1 MKFYL
6 SLFLAALLLN
16 SLNSQFEFNLFSR
29 MNLDKA
35 GENLIISPLSIYQVL
50 SLTANGAKGVTLSE
64 MLYVL
69 EANTLNEVN
78 QINYQ
83 ILSIIRDFTTMEIA
97 NGVMSRFTPL
107 DSFCTIAENY
117 QAPFEPLVSLEQ
129 VNNWVK
135 EKTHGKINKILDSLN
150 PETVMLLLNAIYFNA
165 EWTHQF
171 EKDLTKSLPFYN
183 LGTDE
188 VMVDTMS
195 QIEYFNYYEDK
206 KVQIIEL
213 KFNEDFMSALIIL
226 PSDLIDINSYV
237 RYLSLAYRE
246 FPNALKQ
253 LKRTKVHLQLPKF
266 EVNFSEELNQILKDF
281 GMSSAFSP
289 NDADFSGIRKEGGL
303 YINTAIHKTFLKV
316 HEYGTEAAAVSII
329 GMDEMA
335 YPEDD
340 KIYDMKVDR
349 PFLFFL
355 KNTLLPEGHNL
366 IFMAKIEKIE

>member
-6 SLFLAALLLN
+6 SLFLTTLLLN
-16 SLNSQFEFNLFSR
+16 SLNSQFEFNLFTR

-129 VNNWVK
+129 VNNWVN

-281 GMSSAFSP
+281 GMSNAFSP

-303 YINTAIHKTFLKV
+303 YISTAIHKTFLKV

>member
-1 MKFYL
+1 
-6 SLFLAALLLN
+6 
-16 SLNSQFEFNLFSR
+16 

-303 YINTAIHKTFLKV
+303 YISTAIHKTFLKV

-335 YPEDD
+335 YPEGD

>member
-16 SLNSQFEFNLFSR
+16 SLNSQFEFNLFTR

-150 PETVMLLLNAIYFNA
+150 PETVMLLLNAIYFNS

-281 GMSSAFSP
+281 GMSNAFSP

-303 YINTAIHKTFLKV
+303 YISTAIHKTFLKV